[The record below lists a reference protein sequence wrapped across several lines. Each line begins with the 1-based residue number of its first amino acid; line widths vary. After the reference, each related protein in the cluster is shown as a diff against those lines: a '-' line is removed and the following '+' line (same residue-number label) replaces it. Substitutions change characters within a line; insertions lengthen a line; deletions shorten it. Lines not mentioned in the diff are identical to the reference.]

1 MDAAIREHVGIVFQ
15 GSVLDRKLTVE
26 ENLMT
31 RGSFYGYTKKEV
43 RERLQKFW
51 EFFELNDIWKQRY
64 EKLSGGQRRRVDVKS
79 EYEADHYRI
88 TLTGNPAEFL
98 YQNRGVIKDYEVLKG
113 TMDDVFMALT
123 GKGLQHA

>member
-15 GSVLDRKLTVE
+15 GSVLDRKLTAE

-43 RERLQKFW
+43 RERRSELQKQ
-51 EFFELNDIWKQRY
+51 ERRI
-64 EKLSGGQRRRVDVKS
+64 QRRRVDVKS

-123 GKGLQHA
+123 GKELQHA

>member
-1 MDAAIREHVGIVFQ
+1 
-15 GSVLDRKLTVE
+15 
-26 ENLMT
+26 MT

-64 EKLSGGQRRRVDVKS
+64 EKLSGGQRRRVDVES

-113 TMDDVFMALT
+113 IMDDVFMALT
-123 GKGLQHA
+123 GKELQHA